1 MQRMKD
7 RRVWAILLVLV
18 LALVI
23 GVVVLRVATAR
34 PQAAAV
40 PGDVT
45 AADKAAAARVDRALA
60 DVHAS
65 WLHPLGDEVVD
76 GCYTE
81 QPTVGDPPPVHCD
94 RTVVRYFGFDG
105 KVADLAAML
114 SRAGWSVDLSPARDH
129 PAYTAGSRRGAQWLA
144 VGWAPHAQSLPRLTT
159 YGRPHMPHDPT
170 AAYREVRLVDR
181 GAMANRRVVEVG
193 ITDRYFGT

>member
-7 RRVWAILLVLV
+7 RRVWAILLVL
-18 LALVI
+18 ALVA
-23 GVVVLRVATAR
+23 GVVVLRVATAG
-34 PQAAAV
+34 PQTAAG

-45 AADKAAAARVDRALA
+45 AADQAASARVDRAFA
-60 DVHAS
+60 EVHAS
-65 WLHPLGDEVVD
+65 SLRPLGDEVVD

-81 QPTVGDPPPVHCD
+81 LAVTGYPPPVHCE
-94 RTVVRYFGFDG
+94 RTVVRYFGFDA
-105 KVADLAAML
+105 KVADLAAVL

-129 PAYTAGSRRGAQWLA
+129 PVGTARSRRGEQWLA

-159 YGRPHMPHDPT
+159 YGRQHMPHEPT
-170 AAYREVRLVDR
+170 AAYREVRLVDK
-181 GAMANRRVVEVG
+181 AVLANRHVVEVG